1 LRGRQAD
8 PFSKLLAC
16 QSPVALERLQDQ
28 PICVIET
35 HVGAEGAAPYALARI
50 VEG

>member
-8 PFSKLLAC
+8 PLSQLLTG

-28 PICVIET
+28 PICVIEN
-35 HVGAEGAAPYALARI
+35 HAGAGDAAPYVLARI
-50 VEG
+50 IEG